1 MWCRGKHGLSQASG
15 LDTFSKQSA
24 FRSTWQEQKLAEAM
38 FWSQHAG
45 NLANLM
51 IMMSNRQSVF
61 VDDVDKGGGG
71 SVEDQVGE
79 LTKAVL
85 V

>member
-1 MWCRGKHGLSQASG
+1 
-15 LDTFSKQSA
+15 
-24 FRSTWQEQKLAEAM
+24 M

-45 NLANLM
+45 KLANLM

-61 VDDVDKGGGG
+61 VDDVDKGDGG
-71 SVEDQVGE
+71 VEDQVGE

>member
-1 MWCRGKHGLSQASG
+1 
-15 LDTFSKQSA
+15 
-24 FRSTWQEQKLAEAM
+24 M

-45 NLANLM
+45 KLANLM

-61 VDDVDKGGGG
+61 VDDVDKGGAG

>member
-1 MWCRGKHGLSQASG
+1 
-15 LDTFSKQSA
+15 
-24 FRSTWQEQKLAEAM
+24 M

-45 NLANLM
+45 KLANLM

-71 SVEDQVGE
+71 VEDQVGE

-85 V
+85 VCRQEGEWGG

>member
-1 MWCRGKHGLSQASG
+1 
-15 LDTFSKQSA
+15 
-24 FRSTWQEQKLAEAM
+24 M

>member
-1 MWCRGKHGLSQASG
+1 
-15 LDTFSKQSA
+15 
-24 FRSTWQEQKLAEAM
+24 M

-61 VDDVDKGGGG
+61 VDDVDKDGGG
-71 SVEDQVGE
+71 VEDQVDE
-79 LTKAVL
+79 LTKVVL

>member
-1 MWCRGKHGLSQASG
+1 
-15 LDTFSKQSA
+15 
-24 FRSTWQEQKLAEAM
+24 M

-45 NLANLM
+45 KLANLM

-61 VDDVDKGGGG
+61 VDDVDKGGGD
-71 SVEDQVGE
+71 EDQVSE

>member
-1 MWCRGKHGLSQASG
+1 
-15 LDTFSKQSA
+15 
-24 FRSTWQEQKLAEAM
+24 M

-45 NLANLM
+45 KLANLM

-61 VDDVDKGGGG
+61 VDDVDKAGGGA
-71 SVEDQVGE
+71 EDQVGE

>member
-1 MWCRGKHGLSQASG
+1 
-15 LDTFSKQSA
+15 
-24 FRSTWQEQKLAEAM
+24 M

-85 V
+85 VCRQEGEWGG

>member
-1 MWCRGKHGLSQASG
+1 
-15 LDTFSKQSA
+15 
-24 FRSTWQEQKLAEAM
+24 M

-45 NLANLM
+45 KLANLM

-61 VDDVDKGGGG
+61 VDDVDKGG
-71 SVEDQVGE
+71 VEDQVGE

>member
-1 MWCRGKHGLSQASG
+1 
-15 LDTFSKQSA
+15 
-24 FRSTWQEQKLAEAM
+24 M

-45 NLANLM
+45 KLANLM

-61 VDDVDKGGGG
+61 VDDVDKGGG
-71 SVEDQVGE
+71 SVEDQVDE